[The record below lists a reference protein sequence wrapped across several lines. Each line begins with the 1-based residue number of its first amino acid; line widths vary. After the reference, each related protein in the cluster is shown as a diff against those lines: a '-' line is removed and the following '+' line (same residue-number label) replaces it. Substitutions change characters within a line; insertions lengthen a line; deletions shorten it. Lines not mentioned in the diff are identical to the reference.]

1 MRYVDSHDGRIAEYD
16 AIGAL
21 HIRYTAGDLLQ
32 PLGNARGICN
42 LFLLRSRLINL
53 HLMVWINVL
62 RRGCSIFGDWVQP
75 VSTADNSIISA
86 TNFLTCFRSFL
97 FMICLGL
104 VCPDWLVPMYL
115 AFTEHQT
122 WEGLKVKKIYV
133 LDTNVL
139 LHDPNAVYAF
149 EDNEVIIP
157 AVVLEEIDSKKRNA
171 DELGRNARQI
181 SRMLDGLR
189 SSGRL
194 FEGID
199 LESGGSLKVELNHRS
214 FARLQEVFAD
224 ATSDNRILA
233 VALNYHLEEN
243 EKPEPKPV
251 ILVSKDVLVRIKADV
266 LGITAQD
273 YLSDRIVNVADDIYT
288 GYLTVRVHPSVI
300 DEFYTYRQLSVS
312 SLNLTYRLHPHE
324 FVILKDEMGT
334 SKSALLKVN
343 ADGKKLEPLF
353 LSNDPIWGI
362 AARNAQQRMALELL
376 LNDEVPLVTLTG
388 KAGTGKTLL
397 TLAAGLMKVE
407 DERKYKKLLIARPVV
422 PMGKDIGFLPGE
434 KEEKLRPWMQ
444 PIYDNLEYLFDT
456 KKPGDIDKILAGLGS
471 IQVEAL
477 TYIRGRSIPG
487 QFIIIDEAQN
497 LSKHEVKTIVSR
509 VGEGSKI
516 VLLGDPEQIDHPY
529 LDASSN
535 GLTYVVER
543 FKDQS
548 ISGHIMLERGER
560 SHLAQLAADL
570 L

>member
-1 MRYVDSHDGRIAEYD
+1 ME
-16 AIGAL
+16 
-21 HIRYTAGDLLQ
+21 
-32 PLGNARGICN
+32 
-42 LFLLRSRLINL
+42 
-53 HLMVWINVL
+53 
-62 RRGCSIFGDWVQP
+62 
-75 VSTADNSIISA
+75 
-86 TNFLTCFRSFL
+86 
-97 FMICLGL
+97 
-104 VCPDWLVPMYL
+104 
-115 AFTEHQT
+115 
-122 WEGLKVKKIYV
+122 KIYV

-139 LHDPNAVYAF
+139 LQDPNAIFAF

-157 AVVLEEIDSKKRNA
+157 SVVLEEIDSKKRNA

-189 SSGRL
+189 GTGHL
-194 FEGID
+194 YEGIG
-199 LESGGSLKVELNHRS
+199 LPNGGYLKVELNHRS
-214 FARLQEVFAD
+214 FAKLQEAFAD
-224 ATSDNRILA
+224 VTNDNRILA
-233 VALNYHLEEN
+233 VALNYHLEERD
-243 EKPEPKPV
+243 KPFPKPV
-251 ILVSKDVLVRIKADV
+251 ILVSKDMLVRIKADV

-273 YLSDRIVNVADDIYT
+273 YLTDRVVNMADDIYS
-288 GYLTVRVHPSVI
+288 GYLTIHVHPSVI
-300 DEFYTYRQLSVS
+300 DEFYTYRFLSVK
-312 SLNLTYRLHPHE
+312 SLNLSYQLHPHE

-343 ADGKKLEPLF
+343 AEGKKLEPLY

-376 LNDEVPLVTLTG
+376 LNDDIPLVTLTG

-397 TLAAGLMKVE
+397 TLASGLMKVE

-456 KKPGDIDKILAGLGS
+456 KKPGDIDKILAGMGS

-497 LSKHEVKTIVSR
+497 LSKHEIKTIVSR

-543 FKDQS
+543 FKEQN

>member
-1 MRYVDSHDGRIAEYD
+1 MK
-16 AIGAL
+16 
-21 HIRYTAGDLLQ
+21 
-32 PLGNARGICN
+32 
-42 LFLLRSRLINL
+42 
-53 HLMVWINVL
+53 
-62 RRGCSIFGDWVQP
+62 
-75 VSTADNSIISA
+75 
-86 TNFLTCFRSFL
+86 
-97 FMICLGL
+97 
-104 VCPDWLVPMYL
+104 
-115 AFTEHQT
+115 
-122 WEGLKVKKIYV
+122 KVYV

-139 LHDPNAVYAF
+139 LQDPNAIFAF

-157 AVVLEEIDSKKRNA
+157 AIVLEEIDSKKRNA

-181 SRMLDGLR
+181 SRMLDSLR
-189 SSGRL
+189 NEGRL
-194 FEGID
+194 FEGIE
-199 LESGGSLKVELNHRS
+199 LPSGGMLKVELNHRS
-214 FARLQEVFAD
+214 FAKLQEVFAD
-224 ATSDNRILA
+224 VTNDNRILA
-233 VALNYHLEEN
+233 VALNYHLEEKDN
-243 EKPEPKPV
+243 DTPRPV

-273 YLSDRIVNVADDIYT
+273 YLTDRVVNMPDEIYS
-288 GYLTVRVHPSVI
+288 GHLTIRVHPAII
-300 DEFYTYRQLSVS
+300 DEFYSYRFLGVQ
-312 SLNLTYRLHPHE
+312 SLNLNYPLHPHE
-324 FVILKDEMGT
+324 FVILRDEMGT

-343 ADGKKLEPLF
+343 AEGKKLEPLY

-376 LNDEVPLVTLTG
+376 LNDDIPLVTLTG

-444 PIYDNLEYLFDT
+444 PIYDNLEFLFDT

-497 LSKHEVKTIVSR
+497 LSKHEIKTIVSR

-543 FKDQS
+543 FKEQS